1 MSEDN
6 QKMREMMKQS
16 EKKENNDEQSDPDHH
31 PETVPPVVRLAKG
44 EGYDKRKPRGY
55 HEKTTK

>member
-1 MSEDN
+1 
-6 QKMREMMKQS
+6 MREMMKQS

-31 PETVPPVVRLAKG
+31 PETVPPVVRRLAKG